1 MVPIGLGLQQDEAE
15 CCDVYGLDEQLL
27 EMVPKPVSVVL
38 FLYPLTAQA
47 NPNRRIGG
55 RSLLV
60 RWWRWLAMVVVMGVG
75 AREFDDDGG
84 WRRSWALVRWW
95 LRISDEVVVDSQF
108 SFTPLS
114 SGNSYSLLLFKD

>member
-38 FLYPLTAQA
+38 FLYPLTAQSEQERLQHNTKIRVSAHVYLYNLFIPEAQLGREA

-84 WRRSWALVRWW
+84 WRRS
-95 LRISDEVVVDSQF
+95 
-108 SFTPLS
+108 
-114 SGNSYSLLLFKD
+114 